1 MIPECEELEEEHSA
15 SEDDYMD
22 APIPEPSDRVL
33 RPRSKINYKEPEED
47 DLFIIEENPS
57 MPSVVMQEPAP
68 ARVSYSSRPRKLPQ
82 QAAMNP
88 SPSTGSRV
96 IDPAEREAS
105 GNSLTAARP
114 VVTEEATPRILKKGD
129 PIPEAFN
136 PGSPAEQPEMRS
148 MELSSVSDHKQHEP
162 ISSAYEVGDP
172 GKEPPKPQRDKPVL
186 ATPKKSKLKVHIRE
200 PQAKPPTPDVPPTTE
215 HAKDTPTTDFKKGE
229 HRSTSESVA
238 GSPGTK
244 TFQKGGGE
252 KARDLEPLQVRDV
265 QIHVDSGKD
274 RPRYS
279 DRIVYMEENFIG
291 QHHRALTSRTAEGE
305 LEIQIH
311 RDRTAGSR
319 YSRSEGSGL
328 PYPASIGRIRLDTYY
343 LFVRATQH
351 DNISAEFM
359 RKAIYELRECLT
371 MRQRS
376 QVMFCLADRG
386 RGKNTWDTL
395 YQFIHEAFANTDIL
409 VVAATYFETRRPKC

>member
-1 MIPECEELEEEHSA
+1 
-15 SEDDYMD
+15 MD
-22 APIPEPSDRVL
+22 VPIPEPSDRVL
-33 RPRSKINYKEPEED
+33 RRRSKINYKEPEED

-88 SPSTGSRV
+88 SPGTGSRAM
-96 IDPAEREAS
+96 DQAEGEAL
-105 GNSLTAARP
+105 GNSLMAARP

-136 PGSPAEQPEMRS
+136 PGSSAKQPETRKT
-148 MELSSVSDHKQHEP
+148 ELSSASDHKQHEP
-162 ISSAYEVGDP
+162 INSAYEVGDP
-172 GKEPPKPQRDKPVL
+172 GKELPKPQRNKLVSAAPKP
-186 ATPKKSKLKVHIRE
+186 SKLRVHIQE
-200 PQAKPPTPDVPPTTE
+200 PQVNPPTPDVLPIAEP
-215 HAKDTPTTDFKKGE
+215 AKDTPTTDFKKGE
-229 HRSTSESVA
+229 HRSINESVA
-238 GSPGTK
+238 ESPGTK

-252 KARDLEPLQVRDV
+252 KARDLEPVQVRDV
-265 QIHVDSGKD
+265 QIRVDGGKD

-279 DRIVYMEENFIG
+279 DRIVYMEENFLSVSI
-291 QHHRALTSRTAEGE
+291 HRAILTSSDCAFEGE
-305 LEIQIH
+305 LEVEIH
-311 RDRTAGSR
+311 RDLNNRESIFAQRRKPGQVAIH
-319 YSRSEGSGL
+319 
-328 PYPASIGRIRLDTYY
+328 PASIGRIRLDTYY

-359 RKAIYELRECLT
+359 RRAIYELRECLT

-409 VVAATYFETRRPKC
+409 VIAATYFETRRPKC